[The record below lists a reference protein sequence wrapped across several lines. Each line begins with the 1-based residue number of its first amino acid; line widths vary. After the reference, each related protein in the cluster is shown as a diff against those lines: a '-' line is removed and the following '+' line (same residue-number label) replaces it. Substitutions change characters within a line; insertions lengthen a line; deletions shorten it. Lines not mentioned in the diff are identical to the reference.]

1 MVSTPAGRSR
11 EVAMPEDPTTLADF
25 DDLITTVGQL
35 EAHAGTAPEKVKVKE
50 ITALDDLCRQFIA
63 RSPFCLIATVDPQGV
78 IDVSPKGDPAGFVT
92 VLSDTLLAIP
102 DRPGNRRLDS
112 YHNLLKDPRVG
123 LIFLIPG
130 KGETLR
136 VSGEARIVRDAW
148 LLERMKVEGKRP
160 SMALAVQVTRA
171 FMHCPKAMIRSKI
184 WQSESWRNADNL
196 GDIGDAMI
204 RHGKLKQTPE
214 ALLEEATSEGLLRLY

>member
-1 MVSTPAGRSR
+1 MQENSSPFSEFTDTI
-11 EVAMPEDPTTLADF
+11 ETVAE
-25 DDLITTVGQL
+25 L
-35 EAHAGTAPEKVKVKE
+35 EAHAGTAPEKVLVKE
-50 ITALDDLCRQFIA
+50 ISALDDLCRSFIA
-63 RSPFCLIATVDPQGV
+63 RAPFMMIATANPDGV
-78 IDVSPKGDPAGFVT
+78 IDVSPKGDPAGFVR

-112 YHNLLKDPRVG
+112 YHNLLKDPRIG

-136 VSGEARIVRDAW
+136 ISGEARIVKDPK
-148 LLERMKVEGKRP
+148 LMETMPVDGKLP
-160 SMALAVQVTRA
+160 AMALVVHVTRA

-184 WQSESWRNADNL
+184 WQPESWQNADDL

-204 RHGKLKQTPE
+204 KHGQLTQSPE
-214 ALLEEATSEGLLRLY
+214 ALLEEATSEGLLKLY

>member
-1 MVSTPAGRSR
+1 MPA
-11 EVAMPEDPTTLADF
+11 DPSPFAAFSDVIETAEE
-25 DDLITTVGQL
+25 L
-35 EAHAGTAPEKVKVKE
+35 EAHAGTAPEKVRVKE
-50 ITALDDLCRQFIA
+50 ITALDDLCRAFISRA
-63 RSPFCLIATVDPQGV
+63 PFCLIATADPEGVVD
-78 IDVSPKGDPAGFVT
+78 ISPKGDPAGFVT

-112 YHNLLKDPRVG
+112 YHNLLKDPRIG

-130 KGETLR
+130 KEETLR
-136 VSGEARIVRDAW
+136 VSGEARIVRDAD
-148 LLERMKVEGKRP
+148 LLQRMPVDGKVPK
-160 SMALAVQVTRA
+160 MALVVHVTRA

-184 WQSESWRNADNL
+184 WQPESWKNADDL

-204 RHGKLKQTPE
+204 KHGKLTQSPE

>member
-1 MVSTPAGRSR
+1 MPA
-11 EVAMPEDPTTLADF
+11 DPSPFAAFTDVLETAE
-25 DDLITTVGQL
+25 QL
-35 EAHAGTAPEKVKVKE
+35 EAHAGTAPEKVRVKE
-50 ITALDDLCRQFIA
+50 IEELDDLCRQFIA
-63 RSPFCLIATVDPQGV
+63 RSPFCLIATADPEGVVD
-78 IDVSPKGDPAGFVT
+78 ISPKGDPPGFVT
-92 VLSDTLLAIP
+92 VLDDKLLAIP

-112 YHNLLKDPRVG
+112 YHNLLKDSHVG

-136 VSGEARIVRDAW
+136 VSGEARIVKDAA
-148 LLERMKVEGKRP
+148 LLQRMQVEGKVP
-160 SMALAVQVTRA
+160 GMALVVHVTRA

-184 WQSESWRNADNL
+184 WQPECWKDAEDL

-204 RHGKLKQTPE
+204 RHGKLKQSPE

>member
-1 MVSTPAGRSR
+1 
-11 EVAMPEDPTTLADF
+11 MPESGSPFSDF
-25 DDLITTVGQL
+25 TDTIETIEQL
-35 EAHAGTAPEKVKVKE
+35 EAHAGTAPEKVRVKE
-50 ITALDDLCRQFIA
+50 ISALDDLCRDFIA
-63 RSPFCLIATVDPQGV
+63 RAPFCLIATCDPDGV
-78 IDVSPKGDPAGFVT
+78 VDVSPKGDPAGFVR

-112 YHNLLKDPRVG
+112 YHNLLKDPRIG

-136 VSGEARIVRDAW
+136 VSGDAKIVKDAG
-148 LLERMKVEGKRP
+148 LLETMPVDGNVP
-160 SMALAVQVTRA
+160 SMALVVHVTRA

-184 WQSESWRNADNL
+184 WQPGTWKNADDL

-204 RHGKLKQTPE
+204 KHGKLKQSPE

>member
-1 MVSTPAGRSR
+1 
-11 EVAMPEDPTTLADF
+11 MPEDPTTLSDF
-25 DDLITTVGQL
+25 NDPITTVDQL
-35 EAHAGTAPEKVKVKE
+35 EAHAGTAPEKVRVKE
-50 ITALDDLCRQFIA
+50 IKALDSLCRQFIA
-63 RSPFCLIATVDPQGV
+63 RSPFCLIATVDPEGV

-92 VLSDTLLAIP
+92 VLSDTVLAIP

-136 VSGEARIVRDAW
+136 VSGRARIVRDAW
-148 LLERMKVEGKRP
+148 LLERMQVEGKQP
-160 SMALAVQVTRA
+160 AMALAVEITRA
-171 FMHCPKAMIRSKI
+171 FMHCPKAMVRSKI
-184 WQSESWRNADNL
+184 WQPESWRNADDL

>member
-1 MVSTPAGRSR
+1 MSETNSPFTEFADTI
-11 EVAMPEDPTTLADF
+11 ETVAE
-25 DDLITTVGQL
+25 L
-35 EAHAGTAPEKVKVKE
+35 EAHAGTAPEKVLVKE
-50 ITALDDLCRQFIA
+50 ISALDDLCRAFIA
-63 RSPFCLIATVDPQGV
+63 RAPFMMIATANPEGV
-78 IDVSPKGDPAGFVT
+78 IDVSPKGDPAGFVR

-112 YHNLLKDPRVG
+112 YHNLLKDPRIG

-136 VSGEARIVRDAW
+136 ISGEAKIVRDPA
-148 LLERMKVEGKRP
+148 LLETMPVDGKLP
-160 SMALAVQVTRA
+160 TMALVIHVTRA

-184 WQSESWRNADNL
+184 WQPESWQNADDL

-204 RHGKLKQTPE
+204 KHGRLKQSPE

>member
-1 MVSTPAGRSR
+1 MQENSSPFSEFTDTI
-11 EVAMPEDPTTLADF
+11 ETVAE
-25 DDLITTVGQL
+25 L
-35 EAHAGTAPEKVKVKE
+35 EAHAGTAPEKVLVKE
-50 ITALDDLCRQFIA
+50 ISALDDLCRSFIA
-63 RSPFCLIATVDPQGV
+63 RAPFMMIATANPDGV
-78 IDVSPKGDPAGFVT
+78 IDVSPKGDPAGFVR

-112 YHNLLKDPRVG
+112 YHNLLKDPRIG

-136 VSGEARIVRDAW
+136 ISGEARIVKDPKLMAT
-148 LLERMKVEGKRP
+148 MSVDGKLP
-160 SMALAVQVTRA
+160 AMALVVHVTRA

-184 WQSESWRNADNL
+184 WQPDSWQNADDL

-204 RHGKLKQTPE
+204 KHGQLTQSPE
-214 ALLEEATSEGLLRLY
+214 ALLEEATSEGLLKLY